1 MGIEGRAFGE
11 QVTVRMQLKKGTKL
25 LGTDEIRV
33 LMAPFFVLSNCDTTE
48 TVYSGAGPSP
58 ESWPILYTELTN
70 ALHGV
75 VDVEVIGS
83 ARFVQDYGEI
93 GYTRLPSGMS
103 TEKPISVMDRGDPAF
118 INMVNSNTCYFSFG
132 GAHGGS
138 LEAAPPTTAQPYGS
152 IIVGS
157 TNLVATESFLI
168 KQAVQTVSSNLITL
182 STEWLAA
189 GHADEVF
196 TIVPTGAGFTV
207 LVADLEL
214 AIELLEQNPDDETD
228 GGFISRSDMLDYY
241 EANTAK
247 VAFIESRLAA
257 VRTSLSEGL
266 GIPESQFIKVPVAF
280 SVIDWG
286 LNNPQVRTFL
296 PNSVNMLV
304 VKNSSGTRR
313 LLLPDSFFTPFV
325 DDLDAKLGAIGFVW
339 EEVLWICTTEP
350 HSVAGEVHCA
360 TISRR
365 VAP

>member
-1 MGIEGRAFGE
+1 
-11 QVTVRMQLKKGTKL
+11 
-25 LGTDEIRV
+25 
-33 LMAPFFVLSNCDTTE
+33 
-48 TVYSGAGPSP
+48 
-58 ESWPILYTELTN
+58 
-70 ALHGV
+70 
-75 VDVEVIGS
+75 
-83 ARFVQDYGEI
+83 
-93 GYTRLPSGMS
+93 
-103 TEKPISVMDRGDPAF
+103 
-118 INMVNSNTCYFSFG
+118 
-132 GAHGGS
+132 
-138 LEAAPPTTAQPYGS
+138 
-152 IIVGS
+152 VGS

-214 AIELLEQNPDDETD
+214 AIDLLEQNPGDETG
-228 GGFISRSDMLDYY
+228 GGFMSRSDIIDYY

-280 SVIDWG
+280 SVAGWS
-286 LNNPQVRTFL
+286 LNAPKAGTFL

-313 LLLPDSFFTPFV
+313 LVIPFPYF
-325 DDLDAKLGAIGFVW
+325 DPFLEDLVPKLTTIGFAAGT
-339 EEVLWICTTEP
+339 EIRAICTTEP